1 MLRGRYGKTS
11 RRPYLQGHLSIPRL
25 QVWGNVSFIVDTGA
39 ASTTLAPGDGI
50 RMDIDYAQLMLG
62 DKPARGIGGSVRMFH
77 ESEVVVFQDTRGGLV
92 SYDIVLG
99 ILDPTDESL
108 ALPSL
113 LGRDLLERWRMV
125 FHPAKG
131 ILHFET

>member
-1 MLRGRYGKTS
+1 MLRGRYDKSSG
-11 RRPYLQGHLSIPRL
+11 RPYLQGHLSIPRL

-39 ASTTLAPGDGI
+39 DSTTLALGDGI
-50 RMDIDYAQLMLG
+50 RMDIDYARLSLS
-62 DKPARGIGGSVRMFH
+62 DKPARGIGGSVPISH
-77 ESEVVVFQDTRGGLV
+77 ESAVVVFQDTRGDLI

-99 ILDPTDESL
+99 ILHTTDESL